1 MRYFIILLALVAL
14 GVCAPNVK
22 QRAGELLFETI
33 IFIMLSSKRFNKNG
47 MKIILYYYFFFLKFI
62 YFL

>member
-22 QRAGELLFETI
+22 QRAGKLLFKTI
-33 IFIMLSSKRFNKNG
+33 IFTILSSKRFNIMNT
-47 MKIILYYYFFFLKFI
+47 MKIILYYLFSSS
-62 YFL
+62 

>member
-22 QRAGELLFETI
+22 QRAGKLLFKTI
-33 IFIMLSSKRFNKNG
+33 IFTILSSKRFNKNT
-47 MKIILYYYFFFLKFI
+47 MKIILYYYLLLLEIF
-62 YFL
+62 